1 MYFRRKNN
9 ILYNENKKLFILL
22 KGEYI
27 MENEEDVEATVV
39 EDANSKKGKKSIKE
53 WFRNHPK
60 FATAAKAAGLVLG
73 GAILGAFAANAN
85 NGKDSNEPTL
95 IDCDPDPNELQDLSE
110 MEANIGNEETDNSTK
125 TE

>member
-1 MYFRRKNN
+1 
-9 ILYNENKKLFILL
+9 
-22 KGEYI
+22 
-27 MENEEDVEATVV
+27 MENEEVFEEDVEATVV

-73 GAILGAFAANAN
+73 GAIFGAFTANAN

-95 IDCDPDPNELQDLSE
+95 IDCDPDSNELQDLSE
-110 MEANIGNEETDNSTK
+110 MESNVNKEVNDDSTK

>member
-1 MYFRRKNN
+1 
-9 ILYNENKKLFILL
+9 
-22 KGEYI
+22 
-27 MENEEDVEATVV
+27 MENEEVFGEDVEATVV

-73 GAILGAFAANAN
+73 GAILGAFTANAN

-95 IDCDPDPNELQDLSE
+95 IDCDPDSNELQDLSE
-110 MEANIGNEETDNSTK
+110 MESNVNKEVNDDSTK

>member
-1 MYFRRKNN
+1 
-9 ILYNENKKLFILL
+9 
-22 KGEYI
+22 
-27 MENEEDVEATVV
+27 MENEEVFGEDVEATVV
-39 EDANSKKGKKSIKE
+39 EDDVNSKKGKKSIKE

-85 NGKDSNEPTL
+85 NGKNSNESIL

-110 MEANIGNEETDNSTK
+110 MESNVGNEDTDNSTK

>member
-1 MYFRRKNN
+1 MKH
-9 ILYNENKKLFILL
+9 
-22 KGEYI
+22 
-27 MENEEDVEATVV
+27 
-39 EDANSKKGKKSIKE
+39 ANSKKGKKSIRG

-60 FATAAKAAGLVLG
+60 IAKVAKAAGLVLG

-110 MEANIGNEETDNSTK
+110 MEANVNKEVNDDSTK

>member
-1 MYFRRKNN
+1 MKT
-9 ILYNENKKLFILL
+9 KKLFILL

-27 MENEEDVEATVV
+27 MENEEVFEEDVEEEYV
-39 EDANSKKGKKSIKE
+39 NSKKGKKSIKK
-53 WFRNHPK
+53 WLRNHPK

-73 GAILGAFAANAN
+73 GAILGAFAAHAK
-85 NGKDSNEPTL
+85 NGKDSNESTL
-95 IDCDPDPNELQDLSE
+95 IDLIACDPDPNELADLSE